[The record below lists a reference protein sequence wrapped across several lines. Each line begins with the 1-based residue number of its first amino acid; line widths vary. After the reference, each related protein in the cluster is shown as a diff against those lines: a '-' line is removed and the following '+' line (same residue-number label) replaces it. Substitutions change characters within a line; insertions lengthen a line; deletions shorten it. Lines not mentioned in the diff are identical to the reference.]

1 MFSYFNIKYNDS
13 NDSNDSCFHIN
24 GKINAKISSLK
35 APQINDE
42 KQVKIAYLAVMYF
55 FFNDC

>member
-1 MFSYFNIKYNDS
+1 MFSYFNIKY

-42 KQVKIAYLAVMYF
+42 KQL
-55 FFNDC
+55 